1 MRKIAYFV
9 WLMIALAVMPACK
22 RSNQLE
28 QEAMRQDSI
37 NAVLQ
42 DSINTAN
49 AEKDS
54 LMQLMGDIADGME
67 RIKEIED
74 IVSVNNLSGETPD
87 RKKQLR
93 DDILLIQESVNKHKQ
108 RLNELEKRLKQSTN
122 YNATMQRSIANLKA
136 QLETQQKTINTLTE
150 QLAAAHIQIK
160 NLNQSVDSLNTVN
173 KVVTQEKEAAQQ
185 ESKQLQGEVNNLN
198 TCYYVIGSKKELKD
212 NKIIET
218 GFLRKTKILE
228 GDYEMSYF
236 TKADRR
242 TLSEI
247 PLHSNKA
254 QVMTSHPKDSYEIVD
269 HGNVKTLHI
278 TNAHR
283 FWEKSNFLVVKVD

>member
-1 MRKIAYFV
+1 MKKILYF
-9 WLMIALAVMPACK
+9 ALLLIVMAVLPACQ
-22 RSNQLE
+22 RSNQQQDE
-28 QEAMRQDSI
+28 VSRQDSI
-37 NAVLQ
+37 NAALQ
-42 DSINTAN
+42 DSIATAN

-54 LMQLMGDIADGME
+54 LMELMGDIADGMAQ
-67 RIKEIED
+67 IKELED

-93 DDILLIQESVNKHKQ
+93 DDIVLIQQSINKHKD

-122 YNATMQRSIANLKA
+122 YNASMQRSIANLKA
-136 QLETQQKTINTLTE
+136 QLEDQQKTINGLTE

-173 KVVTQEKEAAQQ
+173 KAVTKEKEAAQQ
-185 ESKQLQGEVNNLN
+185 ESKQLTAEVDNLN
-198 TCYYVIGSKKELKD
+198 TCYYVVGSKKELKA

-218 GFLRKTKILE
+218 GFLRKTKILQ

-247 PLHSNKA
+247 PLHSKKA
-254 QVMTSHPKDSYEIVD
+254 EVMTNHPKDSYEIVD

-278 TNAHR
+278 VNAAK

>member
-1 MRKIAYFV
+1 MKHISILV
-9 WLMIALAVMPACK
+9 WLLVGLAIMPACK
-22 RSNQLE
+22 RANQLE

-37 NAVLQ
+37 NAALQ

-54 LMQLMGDIADGME
+54 LMQLMGDIADGMQQ
-67 RIKEIED
+67 IKELED
-74 IVSVNNLSGETPD
+74 IVSVNNLNGETPD

-93 DDILLIQESVNKHKQ
+93 DDIVLIQQSINKHKQ
-108 RLNELEKRLKQSTN
+108 RLADLERRLKQSTN
-122 YNATMQRSIANLKA
+122 YNATMQKSIDNLKA
-136 QLETQQKTINTLTE
+136 QLEDQQKTINGLTE

-160 NLNQSVDSLNTVN
+160 NLNQSVDSLNTVT
-173 KVVTQEKEAAQQ
+173 KTVTREKEAAVQ
-185 ESKQLQGEVNNLN
+185 ETKQLTHEVDNLN
-198 TCYYVIGSKKELKD
+198 TCYYVIGSKKELKA

-228 GDYEMSYF
+228 GDFEMSYF

-242 TLSEI
+242 TLSDI

-254 QVMTSHPKDSYEIVD
+254 QLMTNHPKDSYEIVD
-269 HGNVKTLHI
+269 NGNVKTLHI
-278 TNAHR
+278 KDAHR

>member
-1 MRKIAYFV
+1 MKKIAYFV
-9 WLMIALAVMPACK
+9 WFMIGLAIMPACQ

-28 QEAMRQDSI
+28 QDAMRQDSI

-54 LMQLMGDIADGME
+54 LMQLMGDIADGMAQ
-67 RIKEIED
+67 IKEIQD
-74 IVSVNNLSGETPD
+74 IVSVNDLNGETPD

-93 DDILLIQESVNKHKQ
+93 DDIVLIQQSLNKHKQ
-108 RLNELEKRLKQSTN
+108 RLADLEKRLKQSTN
-122 YNATMQRSIANLKA
+122 YNESMQKSIATLKA
-136 QLETQQKTINTLTE
+136 QLEDQQKTINSLTD

-173 KVVTQEKEAAQQ
+173 KAVVKEKEAAQE
-185 ESKQLQGEVNNLN
+185 ESKHLTNEVNNLN
-198 TCYYVIGSKKELKD
+198 ACYYVVGSKKELKE

-218 GFLRKTKILE
+218 GFLRKTKILQ

-242 TLSEI
+242 TLNEI

-254 QVMTSHPKDSYEIVD
+254 ELMTSHPKDSYQIVD

-278 TNAHR
+278 TNPSR

>member
-1 MRKIAYFV
+1 MKHISILV
-9 WLMIALAVMPACK
+9 WLLVGLAVMPACK
-22 RSNQLE
+22 RANQLE

-37 NAVLQ
+37 NAALQ

-54 LMQLMGDIADGME
+54 LMQLMGDIADGMQQ
-67 RIKEIED
+67 IKELED
-74 IVSVNNLSGETPD
+74 IVSVNNLNGETPD

-93 DDILLIQESVNKHKQ
+93 DDIVLIQQSINKHKQ
-108 RLNELEKRLKQSTN
+108 RLADLERRLKQSTN
-122 YNATMQRSIANLKA
+122 YNTTMQKSIANLKA
-136 QLETQQKTINTLTE
+136 QLDDQQKTINGLTD

-160 NLNQSVDSLNTVN
+160 NLNQSVDSLNTVT
-173 KVVTQEKEAAQQ
+173 KAVTREKEAAEQQ
-185 ESKQLQGEVNNLN
+185 SKQLTNEVDNLN
-198 TCYYVIGSKKELKD
+198 TCYYVIGSKKELKAR
-212 NKIIET
+212 KIIET

-228 GDYEMSYF
+228 GDFEMSYF

-242 TLSEI
+242 TLTDI

-254 QVMTSHPKDSYEIVD
+254 QLMTNHPKDSYEIVD

-278 TNAHR
+278 TNANR
-283 FWEKSNFLVVKVD
+283 FWEKSNFLVIKVD